1 MAKKTWDQI
10 IDEADRVA
18 KEEFISDASSLVK
31 LTNEEIEAT
40 IQLARSLP
48 LDLVVFSPLRVTP
61 GTQMYGELLSAGKIT
76 SETDPRAYGH
86 HSYLAR
92 SFCPIPDTEMRRLYR
107 RAYAQFYFRLPVAL
121 NVLRQVRSTTQL
133 KTIVNGLLRKIF
145 STRE

>member
-1 MAKKTWDQI
+1 MIKRVSRIKLQGYFMMGFP
-10 IDEADRVA
+10 DETR
-18 KEEFISDASSLVK
+18 
-31 LTNEEIEAT
+31 EEIEAT

-133 KTIVNGLLRKIF
+133 KTIVNGLLRMIF